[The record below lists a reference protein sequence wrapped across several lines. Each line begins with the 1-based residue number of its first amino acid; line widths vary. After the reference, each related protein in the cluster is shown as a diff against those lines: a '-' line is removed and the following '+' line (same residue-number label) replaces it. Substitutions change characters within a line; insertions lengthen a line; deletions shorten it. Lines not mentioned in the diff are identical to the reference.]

1 MNGLSIKSST
11 DRNFRRVSRRRF
23 SPDFPPAFRFELNG
37 CDLLW
42 VYPSGESQLNGFWLM
57 VGNP

>member
-11 DRNFRRVSRRRF
+11 DRNFRRVSRRRL
-23 SPDFPPAFRFELNG
+23 SLDFPPAFRFELNG

-42 VYPSGESQLNGFWLM
+42 VYPGGEPSWMDSG
-57 VGNP
+57 